1 MVPSMTKYSIPMTFA
16 KSNHTTPDKTTN
28 YTVSNEISRKP
39 SHEENVL
46 MMMNKTHMVSYFVKV
61 DSCIMLLMSH
71 DRPFKKKKM

>member
-16 KSNHTTPDKTTN
+16 KSNHTTSDKTTN

-46 MMMNKTHMVSYFVKV
+46 MMTNKTHMVSYFVKV
-61 DSCIMLLMSH
+61 MYHATHESWQT
-71 DRPFKKKKM
+71 FQKKKI